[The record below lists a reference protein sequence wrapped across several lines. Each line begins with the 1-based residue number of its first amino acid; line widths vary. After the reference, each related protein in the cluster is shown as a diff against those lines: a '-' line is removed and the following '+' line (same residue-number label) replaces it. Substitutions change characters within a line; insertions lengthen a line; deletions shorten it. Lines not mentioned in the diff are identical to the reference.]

1 MRSFN
6 LSRVTLPKV
15 GNYPLMI
22 LLRLMEPLLMGV
34 FSLMLN
40 LLHGG
45 LGLCSGNFC
54 RVQCR
59 VLCSID
65 LPLGFI
71 LRRCRLRLCML
82 HMRLCCSS
90 NLRDTLVALLHNS
103 VQALLSL
110 TLDNLDSSGSVSSHF
125 CVLP

>member
-22 LLRLMEPLLMGV
+22 PLRLLEPLLMGV
-34 FSLMLN
+34 FSLVLN

-45 LGLCSGNFC
+45 LSLYSGNL
-54 RVQCR
+54 RR
-59 VLCSID
+59 VLCSVN

-125 CVLP
+125 